1 MQRQLSGNP
10 YFGVQ
15 CTTLGDISRL
25 VIHFFLSHC
34 LGQNYSMPSVTS
46 QVGEELLNLHT
57 DDSSGAS
64 PLFISHSTL
73 QLFTWGSV
81 CACFCCAFF
90 YLSDFPSLKEN
101 MVQDKNKIFFKLQ
114 TDFKCNFQTG
124 CSSGLSASSPT
135 PELVCG
141 GECGLKKFS
150 ETFLNLC

>member
-1 MQRQLSGNP
+1 MQKQLSGNP

-25 VIHFFLSHC
+25 VIHFFLSQC

-73 QLFTWGSV
+73 QLFT
-81 CACFCCAFF
+81 
-90 YLSDFPSLKEN
+90 
-101 MVQDKNKIFFKLQ
+101 
-114 TDFKCNFQTG
+114 
-124 CSSGLSASSPT
+124 
-135 PELVCG
+135 
-141 GECGLKKFS
+141 
-150 ETFLNLC
+150 